1 MSSGFTEAASGFTE
15 EVAPQ
20 EEEQPEQ
27 QETLETLV
35 RTMELYEEHLQQA
48 EALLETDPTSEEVLK
63 IKQEVVDAMEITQNK
78 ITEKR
83 KQATLARIDSLV
95 AGAVA
100 EALLDGVWYTVYI
113 QQVLQNEQGHRL
125 WKVLSVGYSIQF
137 DVPADRLRPWEPPLN
152 IKQGDKIEAVHPLT
166 KQFNDATIDTITDQ
180 GTVWVLFKGDKNI
193 EEVQLTHVRTQK
205 ATLPVKRP
213 RKDMASTEPTELDE
227 QALAKEKKR
236 RKRQKWQERQKVLNE
251 EQETSRTGWSSFV
264 QNQKERSCNPPG
276 IGSLNTANAT
286 RARVREICCA
296 NSLAYFCSMCPC
308 R

>member
-100 EALLDGVWYTVYI
+100 EALLDGVW
-113 QQVLQNEQGHRL
+113 
-125 WKVLSVGYSIQF
+125 
-137 DVPADRLRPWEPPLN
+137 
-152 IKQGDKIEAVHPLT
+152 
-166 KQFNDATIDTITDQ
+166 
-180 GTVWVLFKGDKNI
+180 LFKGDKNI

-213 RKDMASTEPTELDE
+213 RKKKGPLTINCGKSIFATPEATDSRAGVTS
-227 QALAKEKKR
+227 QAKGIARDKI
-236 RKRQKWQERQKVLNE
+236 QQMVSSGHF
-251 EQETSRTGWSSFV
+251 SRS
-264 QNQKERSCNPPG
+264 NQ
-276 IGSLNTANAT
+276 
-286 RARVREICCA
+286 
-296 NSLAYFCSMCPC
+296 F
-308 R
+308 